1 MTAFEHYGGRHLS
14 LSRTQHR
21 SILEEA
27 HRLRAEYL
35 FLTVVWAELKVL
47 SDPGSEDRESL
58 PHWCHTAEGT
68 FDRSTE
74 RDTFPGET

>member
-1 MTAFEHYGGRHLS
+1 MLVYLLPSGVRPKMTEFEHYGGRHLS

-58 PHWCHTAEGT
+58 LTLVSQS
-68 FDRSTE
+68 R
-74 RDTFPGET
+74 RDF